1 MSCDLRRTVSVIK
14 KNDSNNTTIIHRQ
27 KQQGW
32 STQVD
37 DGNDDEE
44 WRNENGRRPR
54 TVYSKAQVKELEKI
68 FHINHYVDLETRKLL
83 SKKIDLQEDRIQV
96 SWR

>member
-1 MSCDLRRTVSVIK
+1 MPMPCDLSRTVSVIK
-14 KNDSNNTTIIHRQ
+14 KNMYST
-27 KQQGW
+27 KQDW
-32 STQVD
+32 D
-37 DGNDDEE
+37 DMEDDDE

-96 SWR
+96 IKQLD